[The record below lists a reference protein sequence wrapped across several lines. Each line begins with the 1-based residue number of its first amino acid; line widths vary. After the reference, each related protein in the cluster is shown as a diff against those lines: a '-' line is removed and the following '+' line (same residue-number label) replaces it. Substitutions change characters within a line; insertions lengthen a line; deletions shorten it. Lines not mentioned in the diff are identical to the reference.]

1 MALTYEPIATYTL
14 PSNAVNYTFTSIP
27 GTYTDLI
34 CRMSVKNVSTGSIDF
49 LLNVDTSQAY
59 SRLVYYSGT
68 STVGSI
74 DYSGQY
80 QGRLTGNADPLSTA
94 FCQYEFS
101 INSYANASYQKNI
114 QYKSWARNQGTDIG
128 VNNWTGTAAI
138 TSIRILNSAGNNFAA
153 GSTFTLYGIT
163 KA

>member
-14 PSNAVNYTFTSIP
+14 PSDAINYTFTGIP

-34 CRMSVKNVSTGSIDF
+34 CRMSVKNVSTGAIHF
-49 LLNVDTSQAY
+49 LLNLDTSSAY
-59 SRLVYYSGT
+59 SRLVYYST
-68 STVGSI
+68 TTTIGSI
-74 DYSGQY
+74 DYSTQY
-80 QGRLTGNADPLSTA
+80 SGVLTGNADPNTTA
-94 FCQYEFS
+94 FNQYEFS
-101 INSYANASYQKNI
+101 INNYASGSYQKNV
-114 QYKSWARNQGTDIG
+114 QFKSWVRNQGTDIG

-153 GSTFTLYGIT
+153 GSMFTLYGIT